1 MFPINCLLQAHR
13 IPSIPLASG
22 AHVSASALSREN
34 LPTFMMAAASSWRAE
49 LLGVAVI
56 SGDRWLLVRI

>member
-1 MFPINCLLQAHR
+1 MFPINCLLQTHR
-13 IPSIPLASG
+13 IASIALASG

-34 LPTFMMAAASSWRAE
+34 LPAFVMAAASSWRAE